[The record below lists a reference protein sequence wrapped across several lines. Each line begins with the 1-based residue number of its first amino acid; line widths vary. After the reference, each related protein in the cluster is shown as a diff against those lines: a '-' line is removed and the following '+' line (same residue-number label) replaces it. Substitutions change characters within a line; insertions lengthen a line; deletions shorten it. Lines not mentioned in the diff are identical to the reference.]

1 MYSIKKQD
9 LNKIIYYQTPKWLFD
24 MLLENKLSLGAY
36 KTYVLMYD
44 RLKVSAKN
52 NWHDNEGN
60 VYIKYSY
67 TQLMQDLKCASKTT
81 VSNNLKDL
89 EKLNLIKKVKCF
101 SSSNVYYLNF
111 YSSTEDCTSTTNCTS
126 TINCT
131 HSSTE
136 DCTHSSTEVTYASN
150 NNFNKNNLNNN
161 NTAVS
166 DVSQTVEKKEVIPSA
181 VRQEIE
187 MAIRSNNWNIT
198 IQKLLM
204 LAEGDYMLVLQQ
216 IKHFGEKGLR
226 YTIAAIK
233 GKYEVNQ
240 EPVKTAEDEKKER
253 FKEWEHS
260 IQLIEHQYKNC
271 KEKIRPEIY
280 EWMGEFLKERGII

>member
-1 MYSIKKQD
+1 MEKPNYYGILPANVRYDKK
-9 LNKIIYYQTPKWLFD
+9 LKPMEKILYCELTALSNKNGYCNAS
-24 MLLENKLSLGAY
+24 NKYFSELY
-36 KTYVLMYD
+36 EVHKD
-44 RLKVSAKN
+44 
-52 NWHDNEGN
+52 
-60 VYIKYSY
+60 
-67 TQLMQDLKCASKTT
+67 T
-81 VSNNLKDL
+81 VSTWINNLKKQGYIQTYVVKDDKTKQVKERRIYIIPVGKKTDTYL
-89 EKLNLIKKVKCF
+89 EKDIEGIGKKTDTPIDKKIEE
-101 SSSNVYYLNF
+101 NN
-111 YSSTEDCTSTTNCTS
+111 TS
-126 TINCT
+126 INNT
-131 HSSTE
+131 R
-136 DCTHSSTEVTYASN
+136 
-150 NNFNKNNLNNN
+150 NNN
-161 NTAVS
+161 NSATNDFSA
-166 DVSQTVEKKEVIPSA
+166 VEKKEVIPSA

-233 GKYEVNQ
+233 GKYEINE

-271 KEKIRPEIY
+271 KEKIKPEIY